1 MDDIISGNH
10 SEEERNSATDELQLS
25 LGKGGFSLK
34 GFSFSGSDPD
44 TNLSAD
50 EKSVDV
56 GGGGGLKWITKEDYI
71 MFNIGELNFARIIRG
86 RKPEFAVGIPEKLTM
101 RDCVGKVAEIYDPLG
116 KITPL
121 LAGMKLDVSHLLRSG
136 LSWDDQLPDNLRGV
150 WESNFEMLQE
160 IGKIKYKR
168 AVVPVD
174 AKHLE
179 IHTSD
184 TGDASS
190 KMIGVAIY
198 ARFEKKDSTFSCQL
212 VFSRSKVVP
221 DGFSI
226 PRAELMAANLNAAT
240 GHIVRRAFADII
252 RKLRN

>member
-1 MDDIISGNH
+1 MTH
-10 SEEERNSATDELQLS
+10 
-25 LGKGGFSLK
+25 
-34 GFSFSGSDPD
+34 
-44 TNLSAD
+44 
-50 EKSVDV
+50 
-56 GGGGGLKWITKEDYI
+56 W
-71 MFNIGELNFARIIRG
+71 
-86 RKPEFAVGIPEKLTM
+86 
-101 RDCVGKVAEIYDPLG
+101 G

-121 LAGMKLDVSHLLRSG
+121 LAGMKLDVTHLLRSG

-150 WESNFEMLQE
+150 CESNFEMLQE

-179 IHTSD
+179 IHTLD
-184 TGDASS
+184 TGDSSS
-190 KMIGVAIY
+190 KMICIAIY

-221 DGFSI
+221 EGLSI

-240 GHIVRRAFADII
+240 RHILSLQMPSYHKKATKLTDSMVALHCIGSTHTVLKLWVRNRVVEINRLVI
-252 RKLRN
+252 

>member
-1 MDDIISGNH
+1 
-10 SEEERNSATDELQLS
+10 
-25 LGKGGFSLK
+25 
-34 GFSFSGSDPD
+34 
-44 TNLSAD
+44 
-50 EKSVDV
+50 
-56 GGGGGLKWITKEDYI
+56 
-71 MFNIGELNFARIIRG
+71 
-86 RKPEFAVGIPEKLTM
+86 
-101 RDCVGKVAEIYDPLG
+101 
-116 KITPL
+116 
-121 LAGMKLDVSHLLRSG
+121 
-136 LSWDDQLPDNLRGV
+136 
-150 WESNFEMLQE
+150 MLQA

-190 KMIGVAIY
+190 RLIGGAIY

-221 DGFSI
+221 EGLSI

-240 GHIVRRAFADII
+240 GHIVRRAFAES
-252 RKLRN
+252 